1 MRYLRWHNKLT
12 CILSLCLAKRFFMER
27 MAKVN
32 VKTEKEEIFAAQIL
46 PFPLYFHLRLCKL
59 SIKCSYFD
67 FVVFYVSFERF

>member
-1 MRYLRWHNKLT
+1 
-12 CILSLCLAKRFFMER
+12 MER

-32 VKTEKEEIFAAQIL
+32 VKTEKKEIFAAQIL
-46 PFPLYFHLRLCKL
+46 PFSLYFHLRLCKL